1 MGEQVSGSASTFD
14 DAIAKRCASDP
25 EFRDYWE
32 RTALARAVAITVIRY
47 RSEQELSQRALAK
60 RLGMPHSQVA
70 RLELGEH
77 NPSIETLQ
85 RLAKGLGRRFIVA
98 VAPNQAVELTFPEG
112 VQILADVVLE
122 DGSRVL
128 AAAG

>member
-1 MGEQVSGSASTFD
+1 MSGSAVRFD
-14 DAIAKRCASDP
+14 DIIAERCASDP

-32 RTALARAVAITVIRY
+32 RTALARAVAIAVIRY
-47 RSEQELSQRALAK
+47 RSEHELSQRALAR
-60 RLGMPHSQVA
+60 RLGMPYSQGA

-98 VAPNQAVELTFPEG
+98 VAPDQATEITLPKG
-112 VQILADVVLE
+112 VQILSDVVLE

>member
-1 MGEQVSGSASTFD
+1 MSGNAVRFD
-14 DAIAKRCASDP
+14 DVIAERCANDAK
-25 EFRDYWE
+25 FRNHWE
-32 RTALARAVAITVIRY
+32 RTALARAVAIAVIRY
-47 RSEQELSQRALAK
+47 RSEHELSQRALA
-60 RLGMPHSQVA
+60 RQLGMPYSQVA

-77 NPSIETLQ
+77 NPSIDTLQ

-98 VAPNQAVELTFPEG
+98 VAPDEATELTLPTG
-112 VQILADVVLE
+112 VQILADVVLK

>member
-1 MGEQVSGSASTFD
+1 MTGSAFPFD
-14 DAIAKRCASDP
+14 DLVAERCASDP

-32 RTALARAVAITVIRY
+32 RTALARAVAIAVIRY
-47 RSEQELSQRALAK
+47 RSEHGLSQRALA
-60 RLGMPHSQVA
+60 RHMGMPYSQIA

-98 VAPNQAVELTFPEG
+98 VAPDQATEITLPEG
-112 VQILADVVLE
+112 VQILSDVVLE

>member
-1 MGEQVSGSASTFD
+1 MSSKAVSFD
-14 DAIAKRCASDP
+14 DAILERCANDP
-25 EFRDYWE
+25 DFRDYWE
-32 RTALARAVAITVIRY
+32 RTALARAVATAVIRY
-47 RSEQELSQRALAK
+47 RSEQALSQRALAR

-98 VAPNQAVELTFPEG
+98 VAPDQATDLTLPRG
-112 VQILADVVLE
+112 VQILADVVLA

-128 AAAG
+128 AATG

>member
-1 MGEQVSGSASTFD
+1 MSGNVVRFD
-14 DAIAKRCASDP
+14 DVIAERCANDS

-32 RTALARAVAITVIRY
+32 RTALARAVAVAVIRY
-47 RSEQELSQRALAK
+47 RSKHRLSQRALA
-60 RLGMPHSQVA
+60 RQMGMPSSQIA

-77 NPSIETLQ
+77 NPSIDTLQ
-85 RLAKGLGRRFIVA
+85 RLAKGLGQRFIVA
-98 VAPNQAVELTFPEG
+98 VAPDQATELTLPQG
-112 VQILADVVLE
+112 VQILADVVLR

>member
-1 MGEQVSGSASTFD
+1 MSGNAVRLD
-14 DAIAKRCASDP
+14 DVIAERCASDP
-25 EFRDYWE
+25 EFREYWE
-32 RTALARAVAITVIRY
+32 RMALARAMAIAVIRY
-47 RSEQELSQRALAK
+47 RSEHELSQRALA
-60 RLGMPHSQVA
+60 RQLGMPYSQIA

-98 VAPNQAVELTFPEG
+98 VAPDQATEISLPKGVE
-112 VQILADVVLE
+112 ILSDVVLE

>member
-1 MGEQVSGSASTFD
+1 MSSNAVRFD
-14 DAIAKRCASDP
+14 EVIAERCASDP
-25 EFRDYWE
+25 EFRDYWD
-32 RTALARAVAITVIRY
+32 RTALARAVAIAVIRY
-47 RSEQELSQRALAK
+47 RSEHKLSQRALA
-60 RLGMPHSQVA
+60 RHMGMPPSQIA

-98 VAPNQAVELTFPEG
+98 VAPDQGTELTLPKG
-112 VQILADVVLE
+112 LQILADVVLE

>member
-1 MGEQVSGSASTFD
+1 MSGKAVRFEEI
-14 DAIAKRCASDP
+14 IAERCASDP

-32 RTALARAVAITVIRY
+32 RTALARAVAIAVIRY
-47 RSEQELSQRALAK
+47 RSEHKLSQRALA
-60 RLGMPHSQVA
+60 RQMGMPHSQIA

-77 NPSIETLQ
+77 NPSIDTLQ
-85 RLAKGLGRRFIVA
+85 RLAKGLGQRFIVA
-98 VAPNQAVELTFPEG
+98 VGPDQATKLTLPKG
-112 VQILADVVLE
+112 VQILADVVLR